1 MKRWLKALACDADL
15 RGRAGFARA
24 AVVSAGAAALA
35 LGVPVAAQASFSPND
50 PLLPKQWYVDQDR
63 AFEAFN
69 VLSALRPVRVAV
81 IDSGIELSHP
91 ELQGRVALARSFVG
105 GSYVDIEG
113 HGTFVAGEIAATVDN
128 GRGIAGLAPS
138 ARLLV
143 AKVVR
148 DDDGTV
154 SPKAEAR
161 AIRWAVKRGAR
172 VINVSLGSVRD
183 PEDPGNTGFS
193 RIEQRAVNFATAHGA
208 LVVAAVGN
216 STYAPTKPWRYASFP
231 AALPHVLGVGSYD
244 RNGDVSS
251 FSNRDEVYVDVVAPG
266 EDMLSLFP
274 RPMTAKY
281 SSCDEQGYSSCGPK
295 EYRHASGTSFSA
307 PQVSAAAATLFSM
320 RPSLSPDQVST
331 LIERTATTAT
341 PANGCGAC
349 SGSRDSLSGWGKLDI
364 SASVRALR
372 AKRVPIRDHFEP
384 NDDISTGHKVR
395 GKKARFRAT
404 IDYWDDPNDVYR
416 IRLERGQ
423 RVSVVTGPTPNVD
436 ISLNLWRPGLDS
448 LAGTS
453 DWFRA
458 ARSVHPVGDP
468 ERLSYRATQT
478 GWFSLQV
485 SAVRPD
491 SGSYWLRIKRS

>member
-1 MKRWLKALACDADL
+1 MRRWVL
-15 RGRAGFARA
+15 
-24 AVVSAGAAALA
+24 AGAAALA
-35 LGVPVAAQASFSPND
+35 LGAPVAAHAAFSPND
-50 PLLPKQWYVDQDR
+50 PLLSKQWYVDQDR
-63 AFEAFN
+63 AFDAFN
-69 VLSALRPVRVAV
+69 VVTALRPVRVAV
-81 IDSGIELSHP
+81 IDSGVELSHP
-91 ELQGRVALARSFVG
+91 ELQGRVVVARSFVG
-105 GSYVDIEG
+105 GSYADIQG
-113 HGTFVAGEIAATVDN
+113 HGTFVAGEIAAAVDN

-138 ARLLV
+138 ARVIV

-183 PEDPGNTGFS
+183 PEESGNTGFS
-193 RIEQRAVNFATAHGA
+193 LVEQRAVNYATRHGA

-216 STYAPTKPWRYASFP
+216 STLAPVKPWRYASYP
-231 AALPHVLGVGSYD
+231 AALPHVLGVGSY
-244 RNGDVSS
+244 NKSGDVSS
-251 FSNRDEVYVDVVAPG
+251 FSNRDEVYVDVIAPG
-266 EDMLSLFP
+266 EDMVSLFP

-281 SSCDEQGYSSCGPK
+281 TSCAEQGYSLCGPK

-307 PQVSAAAATLFSM
+307 PQVAAAAATLFSM

-331 LIERTATTAT
+331 IIERTATLAS

-349 SGSRDSLSGWGKLDI
+349 TGGRDALSGWGKLDI
-364 SASVRALR
+364 SSAVKALR
-372 AKRVPIRDHFEP
+372 TGRAPVKDRFEP
-384 NDDISTGHKVR
+384 NDDISIAHKVR
-395 GKKARFRAT
+395 ARKARFRAT

-416 IRLERGQ
+416 IRLKRGQ
-423 RVSVVTGPTPNVD
+423 TLSVSTGATPNVD
-436 ISLNLWRPGLDS
+436 ISLSLWRPGLDS
-448 LAGTS
+448 LAGSS

-458 ARSVHPVGDP
+458 ARSVHPLGDP
-468 ERLSYRATQT
+468 EHLTYRATQT

-485 SAVRPD
+485 STARAD

>member
-1 MKRWLKALACDADL
+1 L
-15 RGRAGFARA
+15 
-24 AVVSAGAAALA
+24 SAGTVALA
-35 LGVPVAAQASFSPND
+35 LGAPAAAQAYSPND
-50 PLLPKQWYVDQDR
+50 PLLSKQWYVDQDR
-63 AFEAFN
+63 AFDAFD
-69 VLSALRPVRVAV
+69 VLSALHPVRVAV
-81 IDSGIELSHP
+81 IDSGVDLSHP
-91 ELQGRVALARSFVG
+91 ELQGRVVATKSFVG
-105 GSYVDIEG
+105 GSYTDVQG
-113 HGTFVAGEIAATVDN
+113 HGTFVAGEIAAAVDN

-161 AIRWAVKRGAR
+161 AIRWAVKHDAR

-183 PEDPGNTGFS
+183 PEDSGNSGFS
-193 RIEQRAVNFATAHGA
+193 WIEQRAVNFATAHGA

-216 STYAPTKPWRYASFP
+216 STYAPSKPWRYASFP
-231 AALPHVLGVGSYD
+231 AALPHVLGVGSYN
-244 RNGDVSS
+244 RSGDVSS
-251 FSNRDEVYVDVVAPG
+251 FSNRDDVYVDVIAPG

-320 RPSLSPDQVST
+320 RPWLSPDQVST
-331 LIERTATTAT
+331 LIERTAMTAT

-364 SASVRALR
+364 SAAVKALR
-372 AKRVPIRDHFEP
+372 AKRAPVRDHFEP

-395 GKKARFRAT
+395 GKRSRFRAT

-423 RVSVVTGPTPNVD
+423 RLSVVTGPTPNVD
-436 ISLNLWRPGLDS
+436 ISLALWRPGLDS
-448 LAGTS
+448 LAGSS

-458 ARSVHPVGDP
+458 ARSVHSLGTP
-468 ERLSYRATQT
+468 ERLSYRAKQS

-491 SGSYWLRIKRS
+491 SGSYWLRIKRSSS